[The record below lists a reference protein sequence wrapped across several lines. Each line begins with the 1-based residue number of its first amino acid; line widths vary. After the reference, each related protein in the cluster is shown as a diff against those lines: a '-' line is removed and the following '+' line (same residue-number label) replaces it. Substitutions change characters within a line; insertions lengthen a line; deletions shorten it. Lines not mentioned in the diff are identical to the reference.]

1 MAAGGIIRPAPNA
14 EVGYMIEVGQQ
25 APDFALTDHNRRQVS
40 LSDFRG
46 RKNVVLSFFVFAFTD
61 N

>member
-1 MAAGGIIRPAPNA
+1 
-14 EVGYMIEVGQQ
+14 MIEVGRQ
-25 APDFALTDHNRRQVS
+25 APGFVLTDHNRRQVS
-40 LSDFRG
+40 LGGFRG

>member
-1 MAAGGIIRPAPNA
+1 MQRLD
-14 EVGYMIEVGQQ
+14 MIEVGRQ
-25 APDFALTDHNRRQVS
+25 APDFTLTDHNRRQVS